1 MALLSSTPWRVR
13 QSGTLIAAPPDSG
26 RMDSRTDRRSVWNAC
41 VALYHADP
49 DGRNGRRAAGN
60 RRLSVVAAPSP
71 TRSRDATRGA
81 MKAIVRTAQPD
92 ARNWATAQAR
102 GSPRWSELR
111 AQSGRAACGEGAVG
125 GSAGESAGT
134 VPMGQSRDSWTG
146 GWHAWFPAW
155 LSDKPATPSTS
166 CAFATRS

>member
-1 MALLSSTPWRVR
+1 
-13 QSGTLIAAPPDSG
+13 
-26 RMDSRTDRRSVWNAC
+26 
-41 VALYHADP
+41 
-49 DGRNGRRAAGN
+49 
-60 RRLSVVAAPSP
+60 
-71 TRSRDATRGA
+71 

-166 CAFATRS
+166 VRLPQGHEFAAQHFGRGERAPAG